1 MKEYINQVLGNSLRC
16 ILPSYWWKRLL
27 CMMADRIENAE
38 TIAETYVTRLG
49 IVLNDSLEK
58 KQDILVS
65 GQNIKTINGY
75 DIVGGGDITFSFY
88 ADNELSEESV
98 NAVQNQAVTKKLK
111 ELEERIAALEQ
122 ELANR

>member
-27 CMMADRIENAE
+27 GMMADRIERAE
-38 TIAETYVTRLG
+38 TNAANYASRLAVYVD
-49 IVLNDSLEK
+49 NSLAD
-58 KQDILVS
+58 KQDKLVS
-65 GQNIKTINGY
+65 GQNIRTIYGQNILGS
-75 DIVGGGDITFSFY
+75 GDIIFNFH
-88 ADNELSEESV
+88 ADDELSEESV